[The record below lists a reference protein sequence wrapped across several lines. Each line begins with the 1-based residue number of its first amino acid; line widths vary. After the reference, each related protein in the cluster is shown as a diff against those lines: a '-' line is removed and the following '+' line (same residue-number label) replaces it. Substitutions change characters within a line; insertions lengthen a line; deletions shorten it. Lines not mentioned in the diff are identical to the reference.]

1 MKQTPLA
8 TIVIAAVV
16 GAASAAGTATLLA
29 PSTPE
34 RAQVAAADPKVKV
47 DYDSQLRELHKEN
60 EDLLMRIAALE
71 SRPATAA
78 SAREPI
84 SVDDGFEDEVRSWMA
99 SFADEQGQVPEAFV
113 ASVGE
118 ALDQIRDKEEKARQ
132 EKMLADQA
140 ARLEERLTQLREE
153 LGLSQYQVD
162 EMRGVLTAQNER
174 RTELFAGGWQNVDRE
189 AMRTGM
195 ESIRDDTQ
203 KALGG
208 ILTPEQLDGYRQS
221 ERNSFGRGGFGGPGG
236 GGPGGGGRGGRGGGG
251 GSGQGGGRG
260 GDGGGGGQ

>member
-1 MKQTPLA
+1 MKQNPLV

-29 PSTPE
+29 PSMPE

-47 DYDSQLRELHKEN
+47 DYDAQLRELHKAN

-71 SRPATAA
+71 SRPAPAA
-78 SAREPI
+78 SVREPI

-99 SFADEQGQVPEAFV
+99 SFANEQGQMPEAFV

-118 ALDQIRDKEEKARQ
+118 ALDRIRDKEEKERQ
-132 EKMLADQA
+132 QKMLEDQA
-140 ARLEERLTQLREE
+140 ARLEERLTQLRDE

-162 EMRGVLTAQNER
+162 EMRDVLTTQNQR
-174 RTELFAGGWQNVDRE
+174 RNELFAGGWQNVDRE

-203 KALGG
+203 KALGA

-221 ERNSFGRGGFGGPGG
+221 ERNSFGRGFGGPGG
-236 GGPGGGGRGGRGGGG
+236 PGGFGGGRGGRGGGG
-251 GSGQGGGRG
+251 DGGSQGGRG
-260 GDGGGGGQ
+260 GG